1 MEVFPS
7 EYQSLDLTRYEKLF
21 VRHALSSEQYGFLL
35 LKVNPAMIKNDSM
48 NIVILPQG
56 VVFCKFFDGSDDAAQ
71 FSTTMAGYAS

>member
-21 VRHALSSEQYGFLL
+21 VRHAISSEQYGFLL

-48 NIVILPQG
+48 NIVILSQG
-56 VVFCKFFDGSDDAAQ
+56 VVFCKFFDGFVGCNFD
-71 FSTTMAGYAS
+71 